1 MQIFGKI
8 NRTLVCQW
16 RHLAWNVSKKLNR
29 DWFDRIRFK
38 YTTGRRLDY
47 NNPVYLN
54 DKLMWL
60 NRFWCSPLK
69 VKCADKV
76 RVHDYLAE
84 KGLEG
89 YAVPLLGVWD
99 DANDINFEVLPKQFV
114 LKCNHGCGYNI
125 IVKDKQHINKAEIR
139 QKLNEWLKEDYGKI
153 HNEYHYSKI
162 EPKILA
168 EKYLIDLE
176 G

>member
-1 MQIFGKI
+1 
-8 NRTLVCQW
+8 
-16 RHLAWNVSKKLNR
+16 
-29 DWFDRIRFK
+29 
-38 YTTGRRLDY
+38 
-47 NNPVYLN
+47 
-54 DKLMWL
+54 MWL